1 MSSVCI
7 EGSEDGGGVVCGG
20 SVHVQC
26 VYRGVRGWG
35 RGSVWGERTCPVYV
49 LQTSRYPVDIPCFR
63 AVDQSSRKAI
73 FTGLVNCKLLLTKS

>member
-35 RGSVWGERTCPVYV
+35 RGSVHVQCVFCK
-49 LQTSRYPVDIPCFR
+49 LADIQWIFR
-63 AVDQSSRKAI
+63 ASVQSIRALEKLYS
-73 FTGLVNCKLLLTKS
+73 LVW

>member
-26 VYRGVRGWG
+26 VF
-35 RGSVWGERTCPVYV
+35 CK
-49 LQTSRYPVDIPCFR
+49 LADIQWVFR
-63 AVDQSSRKAI
+63 ASVQSIRALEKLYS
-73 FTGLVNCKLLLTKS
+73 LVW